1 MKALVLGG
9 SGSIGSEIVKQLLT
23 DGFEVYVQYYRTD
36 INELTSKFND
46 DKVHFIQADLSQTI
60 DIDKTFGDI
69 KSLDCL
75 IYASGQSLYGV
86 LQDMKDHDID
96 ACYQLNVLQL
106 IRLCRYF
113 VDVLRQSDN
122 GRIIVISSIWGETGA
137 SMETIYST
145 MKSAQL
151 GFVKALS
158 QEFALTSVT
167 VNAIAPGFV
176 AGNMASEWQEDELQA
191 MITELP
197 QQRLVLPSE
206 VAHTCAYLYHPNAR
220 SVTGTIQKVNG
231 AWYI

>member
-46 DKVHFIQADLSQTI
+46 DKVRFIQADLSQTI

-113 VDVLRQSDN
+113 VDVLRQSAN

-137 SMETIYST
+137 SMETIYS
-145 MKSAQL
+145 
-151 GFVKALS
+151 G
-158 QEFALTSVT
+158 
-167 VNAIAPGFV
+167 
-176 AGNMASEWQEDELQA
+176 DEK
-191 MITELP
+191 
-197 QQRLVLPSE
+197 
-206 VAHTCAYLYHPNAR
+206 C
-220 SVTGTIQKVNG
+220 TIRFR
-231 AWYI
+231 

>member
-46 DKVHFIQADLSQTI
+46 DKVRFIQADLSQTI

-113 VDVLRQSDN
+113 VDV
-122 GRIIVISSIWGETGA
+122 
-137 SMETIYST
+137 
-145 MKSAQL
+145 
-151 GFVKALS
+151 
-158 QEFALTSVT
+158 
-167 VNAIAPGFV
+167 
-176 AGNMASEWQEDELQA
+176 
-191 MITELP
+191 
-197 QQRLVLPSE
+197 
-206 VAHTCAYLYHPNAR
+206 
-220 SVTGTIQKVNG
+220 
-231 AWYI
+231 

>member
-86 LQDMKDHDID
+86 YKI
-96 ACYQLNVLQL
+96 
-106 IRLCRYF
+106 
-113 VDVLRQSDN
+113 
-122 GRIIVISSIWGETGA
+122 
-137 SMETIYST
+137 
-145 MKSAQL
+145 
-151 GFVKALS
+151 
-158 QEFALTSVT
+158 
-167 VNAIAPGFV
+167 
-176 AGNMASEWQEDELQA
+176 
-191 MITELP
+191 
-197 QQRLVLPSE
+197 
-206 VAHTCAYLYHPNAR
+206 
-220 SVTGTIQKVNG
+220 
-231 AWYI
+231 